1 MVKSFKDIRNYNLRT
16 LKTVEDFNWNGSE
29 KPEEYLETKFKVLEL
44 KDKKIIFLVTDFAA
58 LLFFAIC
65 LVNTIPSMVR
75 IPVLLILGSVIMLN
89 IKKLKSKPDITENN
103 VVRAIDELRNLV
115 REDKFYRV
123 KERAEFIELLSIVR
137 DRLYVNKQ
145 HAEEF
150 GRLMVEMDM
159 TIVSLRTKQDM
170 RYIEVEKLRRKLDYR
185 MSEVV
190 VASLRG
196 KLEVLK
202 VEDSPTGNVYSK
214 VTSSTN
220 ILVFPR

>member
-89 IKKLKSKPDITENN
+89 IKRLDSKPNMTEDN
-103 VVRAIDELRNLV
+103 VIMAIDELRNLV
-115 REDKFYRV
+115 REDKSYKV
-123 KERAEFIELLSIVR
+123 KERAEVIELLSTVR
-137 DRLYVNKQ
+137 DRLYANKQ
-145 HAEEF
+145 YAEEF
-150 GRLMVEMDM
+150 DKLMAEMDM

-170 RYIEVEKLRRKLDYR
+170 RYVEVEKLMGKLDYR

-190 VASLRG
+190 IASLRD
-196 KLEVLK
+196 KLEALK
-202 VEDSPTGNVYSK
+202 VEDFPTSNVYSK
-214 VTSSTN
+214 ITSSTN
-220 ILVFPR
+220 ILVFTR

>member
-44 KDKKIIFLVTDFAA
+44 KNKKIIFLVTDFVA

-65 LVNTIPSMVR
+65 LVKTIPSMVR

-89 IKKLKSKPDITENN
+89 IKKLESKPDITEDN
-103 VVRAIDELRNLV
+103 VTMAIDELRNLV
-115 REDKFYRV
+115 REDKFYKV
-123 KERAEFIELLSIVR
+123 NERSEVIELLSTVR

-145 HAEEF
+145 YAEEF
-150 GRLMVEMDM
+150 DKLMAEMDM

-170 RYIEVEKLRRKLDYR
+170 RYIEVEKLRGKLDYR

-190 VASLRG
+190 IASLRG
-196 KLEVLK
+196 KLKALK
-202 VEDSPTGNVYSK
+202 VEDSPSSNVYGK

-220 ILVFPR
+220 ILAFPR

>member
-29 KPEEYLETKFKVLEL
+29 KPEEYLETKFRVLEL
-44 KDKKIIFLVTDFAA
+44 KNKKIIFLVTDFVA
-58 LLFFAIC
+58 LLFFTIC
-65 LVNTIPSMVR
+65 LVKTIPSMVR

-89 IKKLKSKPDITENN
+89 IKRLGSKPNMTEDN
-103 VVRAIDELRNLV
+103 VIMTIDELKNLV
-115 REDKFYRV
+115 REDKFYKV
-123 KERAEFIELLSIVR
+123 KERAEVIELLSIVR

-170 RYIEVEKLRRKLDYR
+170 RYIEVDKLRGKLDYR

-190 VASLRG
+190 IASLRS
-196 KLEVLK
+196 KLEALK
-202 VEDSPTGNVYSK
+202 VEDSPTSNVYSK

-220 ILVFPR
+220 ILAFPR

>member
-1 MVKSFKDIRNYNLRT
+1 MRT

-29 KPEEYLETKFKVLEL
+29 KPEEYLETKFKALEL
-44 KDKKIIFLVTDFAA
+44 KNKKIIFLVTDFVA

-65 LVNTIPSMVR
+65 LMKTMPRTVQ
-75 IPVLLILGSVIMLN
+75 IPVLVTLASVIMLN
-89 IKKLKSKPDITENN
+89 IKKLESKPDITEDN
-103 VVRAIDELRNLV
+103 VIMAIDELRNLV
-115 REDKFYRV
+115 REDKFYKV
-123 KERAEFIELLSIVR
+123 KERAEVIELLSTVR

-145 HAEEF
+145 YAEEF

-170 RYIEVEKLRRKLDYR
+170 RYIEVEKLRGKLDYR

-190 VASLRG
+190 IASLRD
-196 KLEVLK
+196 KLEALK
-202 VEDSPTGNVYSK
+202 VEDPPTSNVYGK

>member
-1 MVKSFKDIRNYNLRT
+1 
-16 LKTVEDFNWNGSE
+16 
-29 KPEEYLETKFKVLEL
+29 
-44 KDKKIIFLVTDFAA
+44 
-58 LLFFAIC
+58 
-65 LVNTIPSMVR
+65 
-75 IPVLLILGSVIMLN
+75 MLN

-170 RYIEVEKLRRKLDYR
+170 RYIEVDKLRGKLDYR

-190 VASLRG
+190 IASLKG
-196 KLEVLK
+196 KLEALK
-202 VEDSPTGNVYSK
+202 VKDSPTSNVYSK
-214 VTSSTN
+214 VTSLTN
-220 ILVFPR
+220 ILAFPR

>member
-44 KDKKIIFLVTDFAA
+44 KNKKIIFLVTDFVA

-65 LVNTIPSMVR
+65 LVKTIPSRVR
-75 IPVLLILGSVIMLN
+75 IPLLIILGSVIMLN
-89 IKKLKSKPDITENN
+89 IKRLDSKPNMTEDN
-103 VVRAIDELRNLV
+103 VIIAIEELRNLV
-115 REDKFYRV
+115 SEDKFYKV
-123 KERAEFIELLSIVR
+123 KERAEVIELLSTVR

-145 HAEEF
+145 CAEEF
-150 GRLMVEMDM
+150 DKLMAEMDM

-170 RYIEVEKLRRKLDYR
+170 RYVEVEKLRRKLDYR

-190 VASLRG
+190 MTSLRG
-196 KLEVLK
+196 KLETLK
-202 VEDSPTGNVYSK
+202 VEDDHIGNVGSK
-214 VTSSTN
+214 VIDSTN
-220 ILVFPR
+220 ILVFTR

>member
-1 MVKSFKDIRNYNLRT
+1 
-16 LKTVEDFNWNGSE
+16 
-29 KPEEYLETKFKVLEL
+29 
-44 KDKKIIFLVTDFAA
+44 
-58 LLFFAIC
+58 
-65 LVNTIPSMVR
+65 
-75 IPVLLILGSVIMLN
+75 MLN

-190 VASLRG
+190 MTSLRY
-196 KLEVLK
+196 KLEALK
-202 VEDSPTGNVYSK
+202 DEDTPSSKVYSK
-214 VTSSTN
+214 VTGSTN
-220 ILVFPR
+220 MLVFPR

>member
-1 MVKSFKDIRNYNLRT
+1 
-16 LKTVEDFNWNGSE
+16 
-29 KPEEYLETKFKVLEL
+29 
-44 KDKKIIFLVTDFAA
+44 
-58 LLFFAIC
+58 
-65 LVNTIPSMVR
+65 
-75 IPVLLILGSVIMLN
+75 MLN
-89 IKKLKSKPDITENN
+89 IKRLDSKPNMTEDN
-103 VVRAIDELRNLV
+103 VIMTIDELRNLV

-202 VEDSPTGNVYSK
+202 VEDSPTSNVYSK

-220 ILVFPR
+220 ILAFPR